1 MKKIFAAS
9 LGLALMLSVSARA
22 ADEQTLTGKGVCAK
36 CELHKTD
43 KCQSAVQVKDK
54 DGAVVTYYFKAND
67 VSKPFHKSVCQGPV
81 AKVKVSGE
89 VEEKDGQKWIA
100 ATKIEKIED

>member
-1 MKKIFAAS
+1 MKKLLAVSF
-9 LGLALMLSVSARA
+9 GLVMMLTLAVRA

-36 CELHKTD
+36 CELKETD
-43 KCQSAVQVKDK
+43 KCQNALQIKGA
-54 DGAVVTYYFKAND
+54 DGKVVTYYLTAND

-81 AKVKVSGE
+81 AKVKIKGT
-89 VEEKDGQKWIA
+89 VEEKDGKKWLT